1 MAFDSDALMSGSAH
15 VPARLPDPARMADL
29 VGATVLVANVD
40 RQPIPGVITRLH
52 SVDDAGVA
60 MCNITAFP
68 DSAAPLPKTSVFV
81 YQSREAAQ
89 LYLDQMV
96 GHHPVVAWLR

>member
-1 MAFDSDALMSGSAH
+1 MQLEPTDRAP
-15 VPARLPDPARMADL
+15 VPVRMADQ

-52 SVDDAGVA
+52 SVDTAGVA
-60 MCNITAFP
+60 MCNLTAFP

-81 YQSREAAQ
+81 YASREEAQ
-89 LYLDQMV
+89 LYLDRMV